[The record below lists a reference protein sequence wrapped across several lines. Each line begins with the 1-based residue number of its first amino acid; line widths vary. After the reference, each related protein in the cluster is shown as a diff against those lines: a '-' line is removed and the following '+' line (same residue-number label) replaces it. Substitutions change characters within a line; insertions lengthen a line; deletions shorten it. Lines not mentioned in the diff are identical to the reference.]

1 MNDAPIQTVLQQ
13 HDARPVA
20 GEHLE
25 VLGKQAAAD
34 WSMGKAA
41 SLNDAVVSIVR
52 EERLSPEQ
60 VRRVV
65 EFTNQAAYLHE
76 FNKMGQAHR
85 VVHFENGPASAS
97 QVLQDLNDGGGGT
110 IFDRGTLDYQMPP
123 ELGRKEAS
131 YRSGVTLEF
140 DKTASAESDPPV
152 AGLPKLVKVPSLPKI
167 AHSHERHEDEFWA
180 LFGNNEGG
188 KIAMSDPLQPLKEV
202 RDKIAG
208 ARDQALS
215 ELNGLEVDFQVAT
228 GELYEQVKQAAL
240 GGTSLGEVV
249 AAWHTVCDEPLY
261 AKVAFSRITPKLR
274 EAHLFNSLDDIG
286 QSLLKT
292 AGAQQALV
300 DPTHP
305 LVTVYETFCET
316 LGKLASM
323 RALHTE
329 LSTGAADAESVLK
342 EAARGGLIGGAQKAI
357 SMASEGIDRASP
369 AVAHALVGAKDAKKL
384 APTVAKGL
392 KGTALVGTA
401 LAGNAA
407 LQNVTD
413 RPAVHGVL
421 ESAKSVV
428 PGTMEYQNRRYRNM
442 TGQ

>member
-13 HDARPVA
+13 QDARPVA

-25 VLGKQAAAD
+25 VLGKKAASD
-34 WSMGKAA
+34 WSMGKFA
-41 SLNDAVVSIVR
+41 SLSESVVSNVR
-52 EERLSPEQ
+52 DERLSPEQ

-65 EFTNQAAYLHE
+65 EFTNQSAYLGE

-85 VVHFENGPASAS
+85 VVNFDGGPASPS

-110 IFDRGTLDYQMPP
+110 IKDRGTLDYQMSP

-131 YRSGVTLEF
+131 YRSGTLVEF
-140 DKTASAESDPPV
+140 DKTAASKDDVPGAD
-152 AGLPKLVKVPSLPKI
+152 LPKLNKVPSLPKL
-167 AHSHERHEDEFWA
+167 AHPQARHEDELWA

-188 KIAMSDPLQPLKEV
+188 KIAMAEPLQPLKEV

-215 ELNGLEVDFQVAT
+215 ELDILEIDFQVVT
-228 GELYEQVKQAAL
+228 SELYGQVKQASL
-240 GGTSLGEVV
+240 EGISLGDIV
-249 AAWHTVCDEPLY
+249 AAWHEVCDEPLY
-261 AKVAFSRITPKLR
+261 TKVAFSKLTPKLR
-274 EAHLFNSLDDIG
+274 EAHVYNSFDEIG
-286 QSLLKT
+286 QSLLKVSS
-292 AGAQQALV
+292 AKMNLV
-300 DPTHP
+300 DTTHP
-305 LVTVYETFCET
+305 LCTTYATFCDT
-316 LGKLASM
+316 LSKLASM
-323 RALHTE
+323 RALHND
-329 LSTGAADAESVLK
+329 LVAGADEAAAVLK
-342 EAARGGLIGGAQKAI
+342 EAARGGLIGGAQKAVH
-357 SMASEGIDRASP
+357 MASEGIDRAAP

-413 RPAVHGVL
+413 RPVVHGAL
-421 ESAKSVV
+421 GAAKSVV